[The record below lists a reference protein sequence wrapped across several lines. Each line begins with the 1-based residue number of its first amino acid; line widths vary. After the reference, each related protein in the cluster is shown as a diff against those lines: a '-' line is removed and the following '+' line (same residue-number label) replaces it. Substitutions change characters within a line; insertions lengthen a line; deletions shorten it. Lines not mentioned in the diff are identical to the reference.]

1 MRKQNQDGKGAIETI
16 EDAFQLVRSAP
27 FSTITA
33 YYIGTLPFILALLYF
48 WADMSSG
55 VLAEQRL
62 AGGASFLCLLFIWM
76 KVWQAVYARKL
87 LAQLTGE
94 SEPRW
99 DRQRIIRTV
108 VAQTV
113 LQPSGLFLIPV
124 SALILMPF
132 AWVFTFYQNAVIF
145 GAGDESDLKTVF
157 SRCWRQMKLWPSQNH
172 CILMALEVFG
182 LFVLFNVILGA
193 LGVPFL
199 MKGLLGIETAFTQS
213 WLAALNTT
221 FFMTVLTLTYLCYD
235 PLVKA
240 TYVARCFYGQSLE
253 TAEDLRA
260 ELRASISTRKLA
272 TVTICFLLLSACAWG
287 ASAAEPESVSPVSP
301 AALDRSISE
310 VIQQR
315 EYTWRM
321 PREKAPST
329 KTDLGW
335 IERRLKAFGAWFQ
348 RVVQRAF
355 NWLRKVIQWLLQKR
369 RQGGGGGGSGFNWY
383 AAFKFLLILLLAA
396 LLFSIVLLIL
406 RMLRQKAETSEV
418 LAQPLPSAPDL
429 LDEHTGA
436 DQLPEDG
443 WLQMARE
450 LLEAGDLRLALRAYY
465 LASLAHLAERNLITI
480 ARYKSNREYERE
492 LSRRAHAVPTL
503 MDTFSDNVSTFDRVW
518 YGLHEVTR
526 DLLEGF
532 ASNVARIRTA
542 TLG

>member
-1 MRKQNQDGKGAIETI
+1 MRKNNEDGKGAIETI

-27 FSTITA
+27 LSTMTA

-55 VLAEQRL
+55 VFAEQRL
-62 AGGASFLCLLFIWM
+62 AGGASLLCCLFIWM
-76 KVWQAVYARKL
+76 KSWQAVYARKL

-99 DRQRIIRTV
+99 DRPRILRTV

-132 AWVFTFYQNAVIF
+132 AWVFTFYQNAIIF
-145 GAGDESDLKTVF
+145 GAGDQSDLKTVF
-157 SRCWRQMKLWPSQNH
+157 RRCWRQMKLWPSQNH
-172 CILMALEVFG
+172 CILMALKVFG
-182 LFVLFNVILGA
+182 LFVLLNVILGA

-221 FFMTVLTLTYLCYD
+221 FFMAVLTLTYLCYD

-260 ELRASISTRKLA
+260 ELRASVSARKHV
-272 TVTICFLLLSACAWG
+272 TVALLLLAACASG
-287 ASAAEPESVSPVSP
+287 LRAGEPESVSPVSP

-321 PREKAPST
+321 PREKAPSAR
-329 KTDLGW
+329 TDLGW
-335 IERRLKAFGAWFQ
+335 LERRLKAFGEWFQ
-348 RVVQRAF
+348 RVVQKAF
-355 NWLRKVIQWLLQKR
+355 NWLRKVIQWLLQNR
-369 RQGGGGGGSGFNWY
+369 RPGGGGGGSGFNWY
-383 AAFKFLLILLLAA
+383 AAFRLLLILLLVA
-396 LLFSIVLLIL
+396 LLVSIVLLIL
-406 RMLRQKAETSEV
+406 RMLRQKEATSEV
-418 LAQPLPSAPDL
+418 LAQPLPPAPDL
-429 LDEHTGA
+429 LDENTGA

-492 LSRRAHAVPTL
+492 LRRRAHAVPTL

-518 YGLHEVTR
+518 YGLHDVTR